1 MVRQRCFDT
10 DAPPLR
16 LCESIIIDST
26 ICCAHP
32 SAAGALKSWCLKKKG
47 GTESQALGRS
57 QGGFSTKNRI
67 AVDGLGNPLR
77 IHLTPGQ
84 RHDIVEAEGLIIGY
98 NSEYVIGDKRY
109 DSDAFIAVIKANGAI
124 AVIPPKSHRVDQRT
138 YDKHLYKERHRVEC
152 FINKIKWYRRIFS
165 RFEKLAVRYFGFL
178 SFVSTSLYG
187 SVEMSTEP
195 NDSTENFISHSFFPS
210 AANHHTA
217 AHLSQPK
224 ADR

>member
-1 MVRQRCFDT
+1 METSTRHLWQIEHPLQAVCSMVRQRYLHT

-16 LCESIIIDST
+16 RRPQYRVAYCGQYNHS
-26 ICCAHP
+26 
-32 SAAGALKSWCLKKKG
+32 SAPVCGGRLKKKG
-47 GTESQALGRS
+47 GTENQALGRS
-57 QGGFSTKNRI
+57 RGGFSTKIHITVN
-67 AVDGLGNPLR
+67 GLGNPLR

-84 RHDIVEAEGLIIGY
+84 RHDITEAEGLIIGY
-98 NSEYVIGDKRY
+98 NSEYVIGDKGY

-178 SFVSTSLYG
+178 SFVSTL
-187 SVEMSTEP
+187 
-195 NDSTENFISHSFFPS
+195 IW
-210 AANHHTA
+210 
-217 AHLSQPK
+217 L
-224 ADR
+224 R